1 MGETAGWKANGRATE
16 ILLRGATLASRSF
29 TVFDCARD
37 MESEGP
43 PHSGPSCHWA
53 NNRLGPGLRHRGFH
67 SGASRHSRITFLE
80 LAFVVKRCPLQW
92 KKILLGGENAVDDG

>member
-1 MGETAGWKANGRATE
+1 MKDGRRERQRCVGETAGWKANGRATE

-37 MESEGP
+37 MESEWP
-43 PHSGPSCHWA
+43 PHSGPCHLA
-53 NNRLGPGLRHRGFH
+53 NNRPGLRYGGFH

-80 LAFVVKRCPLQW
+80 LAFVVKRCPLQC
-92 KKILLGGENAVDDG
+92 KILFRR